1 MYIVY
6 GKIGKEKGLT
16 AYIIISNKSFCWE
29 VYVYKIILNDKLESY
44 DEARLNRELLVLLH
58 KFYSN
63 KLLTLSYDNS
73 MNFKEKV
80 NQIRKVKDN
89 LYQLKQGK
97 LVSYNLWL
105 KESLI
110 KS

>member
-1 MYIVY
+1 MILEEFEELLND
-6 GKIGKEKGLT
+6 INSSSL
-16 AYIIISNKSFCWE
+16 N
-29 VYVYKIILNDKLESY
+29 KIILNDKLESY
-44 DEARLNRELLVLLH
+44 DEVRLNRELLVLLH

-89 LYQLKQGK
+89 LYQL
-97 LVSYNLWL
+97 
-105 KESLI
+105 
-110 KS
+110 